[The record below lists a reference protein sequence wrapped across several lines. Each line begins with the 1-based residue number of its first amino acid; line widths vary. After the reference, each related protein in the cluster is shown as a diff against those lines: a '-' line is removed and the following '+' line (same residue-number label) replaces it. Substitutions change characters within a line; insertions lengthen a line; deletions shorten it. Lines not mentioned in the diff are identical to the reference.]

1 MWLNNCVG
9 RANYS
14 YFFMLLCSTLL
25 LCSAQFGISLYL
37 FIQSFVHHSL
47 IQPLQLRHFNGR
59 VSMNGLRVVWPLSA
73 VLSACLAGL
82 LADLFTFHLVLQ
94 WKGMSTYDYILAQRE
109 VQEQQAQTAS
119 PQHLQQCKCP
129 GLHGSRKARV
139 TPDTPLDNLSS
150 STEPKKP
157 KFKVKL
163 NPVTAWRVKSSTSGV
178 RPAHARARMSSMA
191 QYIMPALFTS
201 KSSGVQSPSA
211 AQQALPMLPGE
222 AGEQVSAVHNP
233 IFDIEAH
240 TPHLVES
247 PEASMTRLPVL
258 LSPSVGPSLAWSPSE
273 AGSPQSTPH
282 PRLASDALQPHV
294 AVEMPKSNAQP
305 DSVTVTRYDLA
316 DKSLLH

>member
-9 RANYS
+9 RANYP

-47 IQPLQLRHFNGR
+47 IQQMQQRHFSNT

-109 VQEQQAQTAS
+109 AQEQQAQAAS
-119 PQHLQQCKCP
+119 AQHLQQYKSP
-129 GLHGSRKARV
+129 GLHGTRKARI
-139 TPDTPLDNLSS
+139 TPDTPLDDLPS

-163 NPVTAWRVKSSTSGV
+163 NPVTAWRVKSSTSGP

-201 KSSGVQSPSA
+201 KSSGGQSTPA
-211 AQQALPMLPGE
+211 AQQALPMLPGD

-247 PEASMTRLPVL
+247 PEASISRMPVL

-273 AGSPQSTPH
+273 AGSPQSTSHTGVAP
-282 PRLASDALQPHV
+282 DTLQPHV
-294 AVEMPKSNAQP
+294 AVEMPKSNVQA

-316 DKSLLH
+316 DRSLLH